1 MLKKGGKILKIKNL
15 TAAALTA
22 AMVTAP
28 NMPSYAYTAQKGD
41 TYWKISQ
48 KYGVSMSDVLKAN
61 GKTESSVLNIG
72 DDVLIPGI
80 DVHIVKSGDTYWK
93 ISKKY
98 NVDFD
103 ELLLLNGAD
112 SSSWL
117 NIGQVVYLKDKKT
130 ETNLSNPWISYNT
143 YTAASGDDLW
153 TLSQKFGI
161 PYTELCEVN
170 NMGDNTVIYVGM
182 KIKVPVHHVPET
194 PRVSDSYGEYLDW
207 WTQAQYVIP
216 IGTEFT
222 VKDFY
227 SGKTFKAK
235 RTTGANHADCE
246 PLTASDTSKMKAI
259 WGGAFTWDTRPVIII
274 AGERYIAASAASY
287 EHGGNENAAGGLWT
301 SWRSG
306 DYGAGYNYREIS
318 DLMDVSPQTLRKRM
332 ERIKTKLAEIL
343 SRENM

>member
-1 MLKKGGKILKIKNL
+1 MKTKKL
-15 TAAALTA
+15 TALVAAATVALSTTSA
-22 AMVTAP
+22 H
-28 NMPSYAYTAQKGD
+28 AYTAQKGD
-41 TYWKISQ
+41 SYWKISQ
-48 KYGVSMSDVLKAN
+48 KYEVSFTDLLKVN
-61 GKTESSVLNIG
+61 GKEETSGLNVG
-72 DDVLIPGI
+72 DNVLIPGI

-98 NVDFD
+98 NIDFD

-112 SSSWL
+112 STSWL
-117 NIGQVVYLKDKKT
+117 NIGQVVYLKGKKT
-130 ETNLSNPWISYNT
+130 ETNSSEPWISYNT
-143 YTAASGDDLW
+143 YTTESGDDLW

-170 NMGDNTVIYVGM
+170 SMGDNTVLYAGT
-182 KIKVPVHHVPET
+182 KLKVPVHHVPET
-194 PRVSDSYGEYLDW
+194 ARVSDLYGEYLDW

-227 SGKTFKAK
+227 SGKTFRAK

-259 WGGAFTWDTRPVIII
+259 WGGAFTWDTRPVIVI
-274 AGERYIAASAASY
+274 AGGRYIAASAASY

-306 DYGAGYNYREIS
+306 DYGAGYNFDWVKGNNFNGHFDIHFLNSTAHNTGKIS
-318 DLMDVSPQTLRKRM
+318 TSHQKN
-332 ERIKTKLAEIL
+332 IKIAAGK
-343 SRENM
+343 